1 MFMDKSTKQGKIFK
15 RNKKKIINKNKKS
28 NSLFD
33 LFKSNLSFNLK
44 EGFFESANREH
55 QVIIDQENEEIS
67 DLNLE
72 FEDTL
77 GTYSENY
84 EDYLNY
90 LSTGE
95 NDGVDMDALELK
107 IVALNEKLKN
117 IINTIKNKTINR
129 KNKRESVE
137 TTTLSKREQ
146 LLDKIVELNGEKEK
160 YKKEV
165 DKRAALSG
173 EYENILLNA
182 DSIGFQHTV
191 WAMCA
196 IGLSIG
202 IYRTFLRD

>member
-196 IGLSIG
+196 IG
-202 IYRTFLRD
+202 

>member
-1 MFMDKSTKQGKIFK
+1 MDKSTKQGKIFK